1 MRLKDITKEWAL
13 EQLQAK
19 YEEFNNVFIK
29 SDYKVLKSHPIELS
43 MYDSGLTPGMVA
55 YIAKHANPDI
65 FFKCSLHVRRD
76 SGEELSAVRDAYK
89 RLYKIYSDIFWKY
102 VDTDKLSRED
112 YHEYFE
118 TAAVDKAQL
127 EFHYFFDDNAYYQIA
142 QLCTKFTQVNDSTL
156 RLSFVH
162 HDETNEV
169 PFDDRIISVLSDLR
183 DSITRSFEYVTE
195 HDRKDL
201 LSVCNESL
209 EVFNVLN
216 NYVVKSLKAIN
227 TDAFA
232 QQEFDI
238 CDFDVDEQELKEIID
253 RFDNIPRL
261 RVSEVLDPMH
271 IKAWLTTAPSELIKN
286 LTDLCDSTVVKK
298 ITPKNETLPNVV
310 TLKDAVASCWVNDES
325 QNANAFARSL
335 LVNINRR
342 IEYAEPRSKEKRT
355 LRKFKESITSYIHQL
370 YAIYNTILP
379 YTMQSRYSRPSH
391 LVINAIETDMK
402 NGNHDEKLK
411 IIDELTRSVDL
422 IKQSAESIDAAC
434 HDALF
439 NAYNE

>member
-1 MRLKDITKEWAL
+1 MENI
-13 EQLQAK
+13 
-19 YEEFNNVFIK
+19 
-29 SDYKVLKSHPIELS
+29 
-43 MYDSGLTPGMVA
+43 
-55 YIAKHANPDI
+55 
-65 FFKCSLHVRRD
+65 
-76 SGEELSAVRDAYK
+76 
-89 RLYKIYSDIFWKY
+89 
-102 VDTDKLSRED
+102 SRED
-112 YHEYFE
+112 YHEYFK

-169 PFDDRIISVLSDLR
+169 PFDDHIISVLSDLR

-238 CDFDVDEQELKEIID
+238 CDFEVDEQELKEIID
-253 RFDNIPRL
+253 KFDNIPRL

-271 IKAWLTTAPSELIKN
+271 IKAWLTTAPSKLIKN

-342 IEYAEPRSKEKRT
+342 IEYAEPRSKEKRI
-355 LRKFKESITSYIHQL
+355 LRKFKESITPYIHQL

-402 NGNHDEKLK
+402 NGNHNEKLR

-434 HDALF
+434 HDALS
-439 NAYNE
+439 NAYSE